1 MASITVRGP
10 HQYQAQV
17 RRKGY
22 PTQTRTFES
31 KTEAKAWAAVMESE
45 MARGVFIDRSEAER
59 TTLGDALQRYAQEV
73 TPLKK
78 SAGNE
83 LSLIRRWQ
91 KHPLALRSL
100 ASLYGVDFA
109 AYRDARLK
117 VVSDNTVRLELAL
130 ISHVFT
136 IAQKEWNIPV
146 SNPIESIR
154 KPKVPE
160 GRDRRLIDDEEERLL
175 KAVADCQSENDGLRI
190 ATVLAIET
198 GMRAGEIVDLTWR
211 QIDFNQHIIMLSHTK
226 NGTARVVPLTHAAE
240 DMLKALPRP
249 IKSSLRL
256 FAFHDSRGMS
266 KAFRRACKRAD
277 IIDLHFH
284 DLRHEAASRKA
295 PRMQPTTLAKVM
307 GWKTIQMAMRYYN
320 PSAQELVAA
329 VRAAA

>member
-31 KTEAKAWAAVMESE
+31 KTEAKAWAAVLESE

-73 TPLKK
+73 TPHKK
-78 SAGNE
+78 SAANE

-109 AYRDARLK
+109 GYRDARRK

-136 IAQKEWNIPV
+136 IANKEWNIPV
-146 SNPIESIR
+146 RNPIESIR
-154 KPKVPE
+154 KPKLPA

-175 KAVADCQSENDGLRI
+175 KAVADCRSEGNGLWI
-190 ATVLAIET
+190 ATILAIET
-198 GMRAGEIVDLTWR
+198 GMRAGEIVNLTWR
-211 QIDFNQHIIMLSHTK
+211 QIDFNQHVIMLSDTK
-226 NGTARVVPLTHAAE
+226 NGTARVVPLTHSAE
-240 DMLKALPRP
+240 DVLYALPRP
-249 IKSSLRL
+249 IKSSQRL
-256 FAFHDSRGMS
+256 FSFHDTRGMS
-266 KAFRRACKRAD
+266 KAFRRACESAG
-277 IIDLHFH
+277 IVDLHFH

-295 PRMQPTTLAKVM
+295 PHMQPTTLAKVM
-307 GWKTIQMAMRYYN
+307 GWKTLGMAMRYYN

-329 VRAAA
+329 ARAAA